1 MLFKD
6 KLREL
11 RDAAEMSEAKLA
23 KACGVSFSTIHQY
36 GMGLR
41 LPSYV
46 AVVRITKAL
55 GVDCTAFQD
64 CDDIASDTPLYP
76 GKTQE
81 AKKPAKPKK
90 AREKRWRD

>member
-1 MLFKD
+1 MRFKD

-11 RDAAEMSEAKLA
+11 RDAAKVSEAKLA

-46 AVVRITKAL
+46 AVVRIARAL

-64 CDDIASDTPLYP
+64 CDDIASEAPLYS
-76 GKTQE
+76 GKSK
-81 AKKPAKPKK
+81 AAAKPKK
-90 AREKRWRD
+90 TAKGK